1 MESFN
6 DNMIT
11 LYNGK
16 NEIELLI
23 GEKMNN
29 YIIIN
34 EEYFN
39 YLVTNIYNNNLLIL
53 FSFTFFSTLYC
64 CAMKHRRKYKDYVV
78 LTDAEPI
85 KGTIVEN
92 NSYKV

>member
-23 GEKMNN
+23 GEKIEN

-34 EEYFN
+34 EDYFN
-39 YLVTNIYNNNLLIL
+39 YLVTIIYNNNLLIL

-64 CAMKHRRKYKDYVV
+64 CAMKHRRKYQDYVIV
-78 LTDAEPI
+78 QQSEPV
-85 KGTIVEN
+85 KGSIIN
-92 NSYKV
+92 NDEKV